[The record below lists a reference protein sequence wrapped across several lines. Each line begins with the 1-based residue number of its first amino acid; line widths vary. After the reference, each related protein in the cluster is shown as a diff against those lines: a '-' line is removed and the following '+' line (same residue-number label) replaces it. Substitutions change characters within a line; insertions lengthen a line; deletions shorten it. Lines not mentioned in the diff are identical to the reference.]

1 MSKLSVMAIAPSAS
15 YSFTVRLDEMN
26 IAAAHAIAS
35 CVDRREFGPEYI
47 IPNVFDKEVAPAGA
61 RGVAKA
67 AQRTGVARRR
77 PRTDSAFWW

>member
-1 MSKLSVMAIAPSAS
+1 MPITPSAS
-15 YSFTVRLDEMN
+15 YSFTVRLDEVT

-35 CVDRREFGPEYI
+35 CVDRREFGPEDI
-47 IPNVFDKEVAPAGA
+47 IPNVSYKEVAPALA
-61 RGVAKA
+61 RQVAKT